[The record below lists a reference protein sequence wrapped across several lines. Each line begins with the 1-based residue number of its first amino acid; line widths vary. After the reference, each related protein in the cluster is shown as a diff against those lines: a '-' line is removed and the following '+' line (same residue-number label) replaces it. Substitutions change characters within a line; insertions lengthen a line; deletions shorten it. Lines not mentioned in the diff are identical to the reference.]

1 MRRSPLVV
9 STLILT
15 FGAARMT
22 TAQAP
27 ELRHGTRVRVTLP
40 GVLPKPLVGVVD
52 TVQGDTLVLVKTIGY
67 RRLLPLSRLSR
78 VEVSRSRKRPMWS
91 KTAPLWMMATGAGVG
106 AVLGYTTDSEEDFFT
121 PDDSA
126 LLAGG
131 LLGTLGLLVGSM
143 VAIGVKT
150 DDWHPV
156 LDHPQSTRSPIVPS
170 LYVTPGAGR
179 MTVGLRAAF

>member
-1 MRRSPLVV
+1 MRRSLLAV

-15 FGAARMT
+15 FGTARMT

-40 GVLPKPLVGVVD
+40 GASAKPLVGVVD
-52 TVQGDTLVLVKTIGY
+52 TTQGATLILVAT
-67 RRLLPLSRLSR
+67 RLWPLSQLSR
-78 VEVSRSRKRPMWS
+78 IEVSRSRKRPLWS

-106 AVLGYTTDSEEDFFT
+106 AVLGYTTDSDDDLFS

-131 LLGTLGLLVGSM
+131 LLGTLGLVVGSI
-143 VAIGVKT
+143 VAISVKT
-150 DDWHPV
+150 DEWHTV
-156 LDHPQSTRSPIVPS
+156 RDHPQSARSPIVPS

>member
-1 MRRSPLVV
+1 MRRSSLVV
-9 STLILT
+9 WTLILT
-15 FGAARMT
+15 LGAARMT

-27 ELRHGTRVRVTLP
+27 EIRHGTRVRVTLP

-52 TVQGDTLVLVKTIGY
+52 TTQGATLIRVATIQGQ
-67 RRLLPLSRLSR
+67 RLLPLSQLSR
-78 VEVSRSRKRPMWS
+78 IEVSTSRKRPMWS

-106 AVLGYTTDSEEDFFT
+106 AVLGYATDSEQDMFT

-150 DDWHPV
+150 DEWHRY
-156 LDHPQSTRSPIVPS
+156 STARRVPDPRSFPRS
-170 LYVTPGAGR
+170 TSR
-179 MTVGLRAAF
+179 RAQAA